1 MADYDYVPDPS
12 YNPDTPVVATYPTN
26 NGILYTDPTTG
37 ALVFPTE
44 IKTSTFSSATQNTI
58 NTQSSTNLTNTTDP
72 ANNIILTGKS
82 SSGVSLDYTNLL
94 TTLGTFLKKSE
105 ASNTYQKLSDMSTYI
120 NNISVEYDP
129 ALNISI
135 MIVGNYLVVDYTNLL
150 NNLALRAPLNS
161 PTFTGTVSGI
171 TAAMVG
177 LGNVNNTSDANKPIS
192 TATQAALNLLATNLA
207 PLASPTFTGTV
218 SGPTPTTS
226 DNSTT
231 LATTAYVKS
240 NLATYVDLASF
251 QTIAAN
257 KLFNRGL
264 SIAYNTGD
272 GAVKV
277 LPNSTNTSASSIS
290 FFRYY
295 AQTTT
300 NAGDVWVMGQNA
312 FSAGAGNFA
321 IGNNSVTALT
331 INSNGSITAN
341 SGSITVP
348 NGSITANG
356 ATFTGTAI
364 APTQIAT
371 DNSTNIATTAY
382 VQSNLSIYQTIA
394 NMASYLLS
402 ATATTTYQT
411 IAGMSS
417 YLTTAAAS
425 TTYQPKAWI
434 SANINADGTVASTGG
449 TCVLTNASVS
459 KTGTGTYIIT
469 YGQTAPTTP
478 SACFVQMRNSTGF
491 MNYSGLSATQ
501 VTVQTYNTATTPVLN
516 DKQFTV
522 LVFV

>member
-1 MADYDYVPDPS
+1 MADYEYVPDPS

-44 IKTSTFSSATQNTI
+44 IKTTTFSSATQNTI

-72 ANNIILTGKS
+72 ANNIILTGKP

-94 TTLGTFLKKSE
+94 TTLGTFPKPTVSV
-105 ASNTYQKLSDMSTYI
+105 STGSSI
-120 NNISVEYDP
+120 DFGFGQLITVS
-129 ALNISI
+129 LN
-135 MIVGNYLVVDYTNLL
+135 GKNYEIAYNNLL
-150 NNLALRAPLNS
+150 AFLVTFAPLAS
-161 PTFTGTVSGI
+161 PTFTGTATAPTINATTALQVNGTNINTIYQTI
-171 TAAMVG
+171 TGM
-177 LGNVNNTSDANKPIS
+177 SS
-192 TATQAALNLLATNLA
+192 YATLTGA
-207 PLASPTFTGTV
+207 TFTGTV

-240 NLATYVDLASF
+240 NLATYVDLASY
-251 QTIAAN
+251 QTISAS
-257 KLFNRGL
+257 KLFIKGL

-300 NAGDVWVMGQNA
+300 NAGDVWTMGQNA

-356 ATFTGTAI
+356 ATFTGTAT

-394 NMASYLLS
+394 NMAGYLLS

-434 SANINADGTVASTGG
+434 SANINADGTVVSTGG
-449 TCVLTNASVS
+449 TCVLTNSSVTHTAGS
-459 KTGTGTYIIT
+459 GLYTIA
-469 YGQTAPTTP
+469 YGQTASTTP

-491 MNYSGLSATQ
+491 MNYSGLSTTQ
-501 VTVQTYNTATTPVLN
+501 VTVATYNTATTPVLT